1 MRGVAPAQVQRV
13 ASSAAREQAGR
24 WVHSCPAGIQTREVV
39 VGSQMIGAVVAL
51 VEDIVGRQTV
61 VVAVEGSQIVAA
73 VAAVAAVAPVG

>member
-1 MRGVAPAQVQRV
+1 VRGVAPAQVQRV

-61 VVAVEGSQIVAA
+61 VAVESSQIVAA
-73 VAAVAAVAPVG
+73 VAAVAPVG